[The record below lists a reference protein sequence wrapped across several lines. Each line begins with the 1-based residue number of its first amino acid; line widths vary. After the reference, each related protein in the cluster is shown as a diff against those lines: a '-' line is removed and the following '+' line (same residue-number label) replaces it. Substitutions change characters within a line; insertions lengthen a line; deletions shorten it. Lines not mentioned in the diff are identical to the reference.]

1 MRKYLAL
8 ILLVVSGPLW
18 GIHASAH
25 ELTPTY
31 PKLEQSYIP
40 NVLQT
45 KVKIWNA
52 RVDVNHY
59 KLEVTDAFWN
69 DVPFIADEKL
79 FKLDYMERREIEI
92 FLPSDTTA
100 QYICTRSMLQKG
112 SQSRSMISSKVC
124 SKIR

>member
-1 MRKYLAL
+1 MKKYLAL

-52 RVDVNHY
+52 RVDVEYY
-59 KLEVTDAFWN
+59 KIEVTDEDWN
-69 DVPFIADEKL
+69 DVPFITNEKVFRL
-79 FKLDYMERREIEI
+79 NYLGRRDINI
-92 FLPSDTTA
+92 FLPSDTSA
-100 QYICTRSMLQKG
+100 RYICTRSMLEKG
-112 SQSRSMISSKVC
+112 NASKSIISSKVC
-124 SKIR
+124 SKIK

>member
-1 MRKYLAL
+1 MKKYLAL

-18 GIHASAH
+18 GMHASAH

-69 DVPFIADEKL
+69 DVPFITNEKL
-79 FKLDYMERREIEI
+79 LQLDYMERAEVEI
-92 FLPSDTTA
+92 FLPEDTSAT
-100 QYICTRSMLQKG
+100 YICTRSMLEK
-112 SQSRSMISSKVC
+112 STKKRSIISSKVC
-124 SKIR
+124 SKIK